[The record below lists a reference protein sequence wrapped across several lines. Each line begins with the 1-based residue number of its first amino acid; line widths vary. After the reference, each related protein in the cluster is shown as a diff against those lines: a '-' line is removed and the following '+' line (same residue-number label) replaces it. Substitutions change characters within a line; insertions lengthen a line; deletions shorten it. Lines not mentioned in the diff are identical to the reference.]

1 MTKRIFLGII
11 ISCFTMVAFSQ
22 IVPDTLPYLRFK
34 TLPPFKIT
42 NVADSS
48 FFTKDNLKKKKSTLI
63 IVFSPGC
70 EHCIHATKE
79 LLAHIDLFKKAQI
92 LMASPLE
99 HDLLKKFYND
109 YKIGNYSNILMGRD
123 PSFFLG
129 TFYGLKSYPG
139 IFVYNKKGKFLQSF
153 DSDTAMEKI
162 AAIL

>member
-1 MTKRIFLGII
+1 MKRIFLSIVF
-11 ISCFTMVAFSQ
+11 CYFTVLAFSQ
-22 IVPDTLPYLRFK
+22 LASYTLPYLRFK

-48 FFTKDNLKKKKSTLI
+48 FFTKNNLSKKKSTLI
-63 IVFSPGC
+63 IVFSPSC
-70 EHCIHATKE
+70 EHCIHATKA
-79 LLAHIDLFKKAQI
+79 LLAHIDLFKKTQI
-92 LMASPLE
+92 LMTSPLE
-99 HDLLKKFYND
+99 HDLIKKFYNE

-139 IFVYNKKGKFLQSF
+139 IYAYNKKGKFLQSF